1 MSEDICPWTLN
12 SRRQSGRV
20 REPSPSCFLRTRAVP
35 VFKRQPIIGALVM
48 IVAVCFVLGEE
59 RYVDKENIGT
69 INVFPPTFSF

>member
-1 MSEDICPWTLN
+1 MEGCVNPALL
-12 SRRQSGRV
+12 V
-20 REPSPSCFLRTRAVP
+20 SCEQERCLF
-35 VFKRQPIIGALVM
+35 FKRQPIIGALVM